1 MRPDFCSIPRS
12 RDISVDLW
20 SVGVILYESL
30 FGRAPFASE
39 SYQQLA
45 EKIKKTK
52 PIEMPA
58 SKYARGEGKTKGLT
72 LTGKTRYQF
81 VIVKARSDAKDGWPT
96 RVS

>member
-1 MRPDFCSIPRS
+1 MKSRPIDLILILHSF
-12 RDISVDLW
+12 SVDLW

-58 SKYARGEGKTKGLT
+58 SK
-72 LTGKTRYQF
+72 
-81 VIVKARSDAKDGWPT
+81 
-96 RVS
+96 